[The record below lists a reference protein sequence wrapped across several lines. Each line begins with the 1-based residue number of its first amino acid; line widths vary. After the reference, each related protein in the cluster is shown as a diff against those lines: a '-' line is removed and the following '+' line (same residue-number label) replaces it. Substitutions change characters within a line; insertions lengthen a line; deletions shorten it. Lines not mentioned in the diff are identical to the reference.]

1 MGTVR
6 TVCTRAIGRISKA
19 PRMVVSLL
27 SVQVAALLVLAATAA
42 YPASASSTQL
52 VMKSPSAAADALV
65 TGAPAPTS
73 DPARKYAAN
82 AARIAVATHAQHVA
96 HEKYLAK
103 LQAQAAAAA
112 AARLAAAKAAK
123 AAASAS
129 AAAKAAA
136 TASPSPS
143 SSPSPT
149 PFPTSSGSSGGSGC
163 SDPSGQLTAS
173 QVEMVWV
180 CAGGPAWAESAAV
193 RVTVCESSMNTHA
206 YNPSGA
212 TGLFQIKGSVVP
224 GDLYDAHVNALNAVS
239 KFEASGNT
247 WAQWTCKP

>member
-1 MGTVR
+1 MQVIR
-6 TVCTRAIGRISKA
+6 RVSKA

-27 SVQVAALLVLAATAA
+27 AVQVTALLVLAATAS

-52 VMKSPSAAADALV
+52 VLKSPSVAADALV
-65 TGAPAPTS
+65 TAAPAPTS
-73 DPARKYAAN
+73 DSAREYAAN
-82 AARIAVATHAQHVA
+82 AARIALATHAQHVV
-96 HEKYLAK
+96 HEQYQAK
-103 LQAQAAAAA
+103 LRAQALAAA
-112 AARLAAAKAAK
+112 AARLAAAK

-149 PFPTSSGSSGGSGC
+149 PSSASSASGGSSGC

-173 QVEMVWV
+173 QVGMVWL
-180 CAGGPAWAESAAV
+180 CAGGPAWAETSAIGVA
-193 RVTVCESSMNTHA
+193 TCESNLNTHA

-212 TGLFQIKGSVVP
+212 TGLWQILGSVVG
-224 GDLYDAHVNALNAVS
+224 GDLYDAHVNALNAVA
-239 KFEASGNT
+239 KFQASGDT
-247 WAQWTCKP
+247 WAQWVCKP